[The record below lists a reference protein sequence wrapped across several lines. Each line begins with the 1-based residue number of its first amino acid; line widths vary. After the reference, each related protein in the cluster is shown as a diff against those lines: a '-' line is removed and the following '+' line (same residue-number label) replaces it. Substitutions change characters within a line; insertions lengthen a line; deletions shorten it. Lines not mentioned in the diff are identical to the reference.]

1 MLVFFSVW
9 KIFPL
14 VSCWIFLTSLV
25 FLPFFFFNSLIYL
38 EWSLLRLDQR
48 VPCRLCS
55 VSCYGR
61 DFVYPT
67 LPYTQPICEVSNL
80 AKPHCCCC
88 FYGSRKSDHWPVV
101 FWFNITPGQKL
112 GVFSITSSS
121 TDFKTCGWYTFL
133 VSNPAESFLF
143 PHFLNQPLVILLGI
157 LWGTLYSDLCSS
169 WHRTRSFT
177 SPPIETIKDRAF
189 CCSFLFSLYT
199 LFF

>member
-1 MLVFFSVW
+1 MGV
-9 KIFPL
+9 
-14 VSCWIFLTSLV
+14 TSSIQLCHI
-25 FLPFFFFNSLIYL
+25 LSLYAK
-38 EWSLLRLDQR
+38 
-48 VPCRLCS
+48 
-55 VSCYGR
+55 
-61 DFVYPT
+61 YPT
-67 LPYTQPICEVSNL
+67 WPSLTAAAVSM
-80 AKPHCCCC
+80 AQ
-88 FYGSRKSDHWPVV
+88 GSQIIGLLF

-157 LWGTLYSDLCSS
+157 LWGALDSYLCSS
-169 WHRTRSFT
+169 WHWTRSFT

>member
-1 MLVFFSVW
+1 MVFFSVW

-38 EWSLLRLDQR
+38 EWSLLRLGQR

-157 LWGTLYSDLCSS
+157 LFGG
-169 WHRTRSFT
+169 R
-177 SPPIETIKDRAF
+177 
-189 CCSFLFSLYT
+189 
-199 LFF
+199 

>member
-1 MLVFFSVW
+1 MLDLPYKSRFFA
-9 KIFPL
+9 
-14 VSCWIFLTSLV
+14 
-25 FLPFFFFNSLIYL
+25 FFFFLIHL
-38 EWSLLRLDQR
+38 FIFNEVCSGLVRGCR
-48 VPCRLCS
+48 VGICRLCS

-61 DFVYPT
+61 YFVYPT
-67 LPYTQPICEVSNL
+67 LPYTQPVCEVSNL

-157 LWGTLYSDLCSS
+157 LWGTLDSYLCSS
-169 WHRTRSFT
+169 WHWTRSFT

-189 CCSFLFSLYT
+189 CCSFMFSLYT

>member
-1 MLVFFSVW
+1 MVFFSVW

-38 EWSLLRLDQR
+38 EWSLLRLGQR
-48 VPCRLCS
+48 VSCRLCS
-55 VSCYGR
+55 VCCYGR

-67 LPYTQPICEVSNL
+67 LPYTQPVCEVSNL

-157 LWGTLYSDLCSS
+157 LWGTLYSYLCSS